1 MFLVTNEFNLKIR
14 INADW
19 QKKRKFGN
27 RYLCIWSATV
37 GTGESGGRNSNK
49 YKYSEAHKCKKIQE
63 IQIPNAKRKEEYFT

>member
-1 MFLVTNEFNLKIR
+1 
-14 INADW
+14 
-19 QKKRKFGN
+19 
-27 RYLCIWSATV
+27 LCIWSATV